1 VSVRPESGA
10 VVAGWKDDAVIHF
23 DEVIEEMPGKLGNQI
38 LLSPVAGDVKV
49 AWART
54 SIRVKPKE
62 GWKPGRVYRLQ
73 LLPGIADL
81 RRNKADST
89 RIVLFS
95 TGPAIGQATL
105 TGTALQWVEQRLLP
119 GALIAAVLHPDTTGT
134 LTLADSTGKF
144 RLGGLQPGRYVV
156 YAVADQNTN
165 RRRDPREAFD
175 SALVT
180 LDSTASVSLF
190 AFVHDTVGPRPRT
203 ATANDS
209 ITVRVEFS
217 QALDPATSLDTTRLH
232 VLELPDSTP
241 VPIAAVLT
249 PRQYD
254 SLTAAARA
262 AAKPDTAPPRPAAQ
276 QAPVAPRGGVRPARV
291 DTAEVRRLLTQRP
304 VPLGGLILRFARPL
318 APQTRYLI
326 RVRGAVNLNG
336 AVADGQTVVTTPKPA
351 APRDT
356 TRSAPRPTPPPP

>member
-1 VSVRPESGA
+1 VTVQPESGA

-23 DEVIEEMPGKLGNQI
+23 DEVVEEMPGKLANQV
-38 LLSPVAGDVKV
+38 LLSPVAGDVRV
-49 AWART
+49 SWART

-73 LLPGIADL
+73 LLPGIVDL
-81 RRNKADST
+81 RRNKSDAG
-89 RIVLFS
+89 RVVLFS

-105 TGTALQWVEQRLLP
+105 TGAALQWVEQRLLA
-119 GALIAAVLHPDTTGT
+119 GALIAAVLRPDTVGT
-134 LTLADSTGKF
+134 LSLADSTGKF

-175 SALVT
+175 STLVT
-180 LDSTASVSLF
+180 LDSTASVTLF
-190 AFVHDTVGPRPRT
+190 TFVHDTAGPRPRAAT
-203 ATANDS
+203 ATDS
-209 ITVRVEFS
+209 ITVRLEFS
-217 QALDPATSLDTTRLH
+217 QALDPTKTLDTTRLR
-232 VLELPDSTP
+232 VLQLPDSTP

-262 AAKPDTAPPRPAAQ
+262 AAKPDSGAARPDTAARGPTPHAPA
-276 QAPVAPRGGVRPARV
+276 PTRV
-291 DTAEVRRLLTQRP
+291 DTTELRRLLGQRP
-304 VPLGGLILRFARPL
+304 APFDRLFLRFPAPL
-318 APQTRYLI
+318 LPQTRYVI

-336 AVADGQTVVTTPKPA
+336 AVADGQAVVTTPKPTPPDTTHR
-351 APRDT
+351 APR
-356 TRSAPRPTPPPP
+356 AAPPPP